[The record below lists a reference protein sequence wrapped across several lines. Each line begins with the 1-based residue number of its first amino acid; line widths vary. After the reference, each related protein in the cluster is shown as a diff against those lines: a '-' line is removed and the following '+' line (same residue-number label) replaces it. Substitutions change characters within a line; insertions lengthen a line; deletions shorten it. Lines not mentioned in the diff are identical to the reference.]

1 MSVEIQSD
9 LTTSRFWQD
18 VRAHLWQE
26 LRRRELL
33 VVWRVVI
40 LPHTQQAKEGR
51 PHYSIEKG
59 RHVATISV
67 PDAKS
72 FHVGEGKM
80 SAAELAEKFASDLEI
95 KCK

>member
-9 LTTSRFWQD
+9 LTTSKFWQD

-40 LPHTQQAKEGR
+40 LPRTRQEGSVD
-51 PHYSIEKG
+51 YDIDKG

-67 PDAKS
+67 PEPFYVDA
-72 FHVGEGKM
+72 GKM
-80 SAAELAEKFASDLEI
+80 SAAELAEEFASDLEI